1 MIIRILYGGLRNK
14 HRWYL
19 KDMTMQLIE
28 LEVLTSKNLYQLHK
42 MGILIYGQV
51 KRKNLFINMPMHII
65 VGLSL

>member
-1 MIIRILYGGLRNK
+1 
-14 HRWYL
+14 
-19 KDMTMQLIE
+19 MQLIE

>member
-1 MIIRILYGGLRNK
+1 
-14 HRWYL
+14 
-19 KDMTMQLIE
+19 MQLIE

-42 MGILIYGQV
+42 MDILIYGQV